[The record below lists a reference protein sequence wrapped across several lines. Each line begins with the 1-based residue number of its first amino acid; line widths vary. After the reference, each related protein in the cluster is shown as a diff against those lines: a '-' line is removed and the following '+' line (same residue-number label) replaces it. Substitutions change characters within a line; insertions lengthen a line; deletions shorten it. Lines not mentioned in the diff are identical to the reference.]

1 MKYRIGLFLDA
12 EPFSGGGFQFCQ
24 SMLEAVAFLS
34 HDRFEKVVAYTNDL
48 WLDYLEETDVEKVKI
63 RPRIWGLF
71 ACRRISGLLPMK
83 WWRAASPYFH
93 PVTKNLLKQ
102 NCDLWIFP
110 SQDTW
115 TYLIPIP
122 AIGTIYDLMHRY
134 ERRFPEVSAYG
145 KYYSRER
152 HYHNICRW
160 SENLLVDSEIGKQHV
175 MESYEVDS
183 EKIKVLP
190 FVAPKYIS
198 DNKTTK
204 DLKKDFQLPEKYF
217 FYPAQFWEHKN
228 HRRLVRAISGLKDQY
243 PDMIFVF
250 VGSRKNSF
258 QATMDLADQLKVKE
272 HIKVL
277 GYVPDSVMPELY
289 RGARAMIMPTFFG
302 PTNIP
307 PLEAMAL
314 GCPVA
319 ISDIYGMR
327 QQLGNAALYFNPNS
341 VTEIATVMGRLWHD
355 DSLCKELSKKGFAH
369 ASNWNQ
375 PHFNA
380 RLENILIDTMVSLNS
395 KNKNLNHAQPN

>member
-24 SMLEAVAFLS
+24 SMLDAVASLNR
-34 HDRFEKVVAYTNDL
+34 DQFETIVAHTNDL
-48 WLDYLEETDVEKVKI
+48 WIDYLEDKAIKRVKI
-63 RPRIWGLF
+63 EPKIWKLI
-71 ACRRISGLLPMK
+71 AYRRISGFLPMK
-83 WWRAASPYFH
+83 WWRTVNPYFH
-93 PVTKNLLKQ
+93 PVTKNIVKQ

-115 TYLIPIP
+115 AYLIPVP

-134 ERRFPEVSAYG
+134 ERQFPEVSAYG
-145 KYYSRER
+145 KYRSREK
-152 HYHNICRW
+152 HYRNMCRW
-160 SENLLVDSEIGKQHV
+160 SKGILVDSEIGKQHV
-175 MESYEVDS
+175 LESYDVES

-190 FVAPKYIS
+190 FVAPKYIAG
-198 DNKTTK
+198 KK
-204 DLKKDFQLPEKYF
+204 DADDVKKDFQLPEKYF

-228 HRRLVRAISGLKDQY
+228 HKRLVYAISLLKDQH
-243 PDMIFVF
+243 PEMRFVF
-250 VGSRKNSF
+250 VGSRKNGYK
-258 QATMDLADQLKVKE
+258 ATIDLANHLKVKQ

-277 GYVPDSVMPELY
+277 GYVPDSVMGELY
-289 RGARAMIMPTFFG
+289 RGARALIMPTFFG

-319 ISDIYGMR
+319 ISDIYGIK

-341 VTEIATVMGRLWHD
+341 VTEIKTVMEQLWRN
-355 DSLCKELSKKGFAH
+355 DSLCKELANKGFAH

-375 PHFNA
+375 RHFNA
-380 RLENILIDTMVSLNS
+380 RLENILTDTMAFLTS
-395 KNKNLNHAQPN
+395 KKQNIH